1 MSIRRNTDEKYRAF
15 WQQVDES
22 AERVAQ
28 WPSWMIDRPPQWSVD
43 STTDDNIEPGQEA
56 LSAPVNHC

>member
-15 WQQVDES
+15 WQQVDEA

-28 WPSWMIDRPPQWSVD
+28 WPSWKIDRPQQRSAD
-43 STTDDNIEPGQEA
+43 STTDDHTAPAEQV
-56 LSAPVNHC
+56 LSAPGKNR